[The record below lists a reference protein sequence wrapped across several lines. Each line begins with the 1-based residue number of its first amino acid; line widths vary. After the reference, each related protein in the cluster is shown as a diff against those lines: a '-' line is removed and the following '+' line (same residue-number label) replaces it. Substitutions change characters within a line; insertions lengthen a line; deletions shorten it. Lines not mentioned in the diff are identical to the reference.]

1 MRTQLTFQI
10 SNTTKGSLPRLP
22 FASLK
27 EEVLGDKYELSL
39 VIAGDALS
47 RKLNLQFRGKN
58 KPTNVLSFPLT
69 KKEGEIFLNLKSA
82 KFEASDFGETYS
94 NFVAH
99 LFIHGLFHL
108 KGYAHG
114 SRMELEEKKVMKKF
128 GFE

>member
-1 MRTQLTFQI
+1 MQTQSNFQI

-27 EEVLGDKYELSL
+27 DAVLGKKYELSL

-47 RKLNLQFRGKN
+47 RRLNLQFRDKD
-58 KPTNVLSFPLT
+58 KPANVLSFPFT
-69 KKEGEIFLNLKSA
+69 KNEGEIFLNLKRA
-82 KFEASDFGETYS
+82 KIEASDFEETYT

-114 SRMELEEKKVMKKF
+114 SRMESEERKVLKRF
-128 GFE
+128 NLI